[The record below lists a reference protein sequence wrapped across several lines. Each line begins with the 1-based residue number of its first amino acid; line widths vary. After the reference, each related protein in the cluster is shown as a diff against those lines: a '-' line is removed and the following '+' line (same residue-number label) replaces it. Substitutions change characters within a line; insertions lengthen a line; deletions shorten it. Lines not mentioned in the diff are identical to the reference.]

1 MSIPP
6 NLIPAPTAV
15 DLVPKGILY
24 STILR
29 EAKGF
34 IINTNSR
41 SSINNGPFR
50 NSAIVYLE
58 RLYVASQ
65 LLKNH
70 QPLPVP
76 SPFPPL

>member
-6 NLIPAPTAV
+6 YLIPAPTAV

-29 EAKGF
+29 EATGF
-34 IINTNSR
+34 IIDTNSR

-58 RLYVASQ
+58 RLYIASQ
-65 LLKNH
+65 SLKKK
-70 QPLPVP
+70 QQSP
-76 SPFPPL
+76 SN

>member
-1 MSIPP
+1 MM
-6 NLIPAPTAV
+6 IPAPTAV

-24 STILR
+24 ATCLR

-34 IINTNSR
+34 ITDTNNR

-58 RLYVASQ
+58 RLYVASRAIRNNQ
-65 LLKNH
+65 
-70 QPLPVP
+70 QPLPFPP
-76 SPFPPL
+76 SPIPPL